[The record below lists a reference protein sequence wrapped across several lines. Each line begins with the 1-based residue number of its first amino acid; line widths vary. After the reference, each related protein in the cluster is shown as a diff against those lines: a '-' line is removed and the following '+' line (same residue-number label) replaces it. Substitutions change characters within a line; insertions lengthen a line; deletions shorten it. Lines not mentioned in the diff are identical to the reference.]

1 MHTKHF
7 MLYARNVPCII
18 SLYAECSLSWSWERL
33 RDKRS
38 QWSFIF
44 FKETIWSTELLNL
57 GYLIIWSSIVQIF
70 LEKKD
75 FIEEIYL
82 NSSYNSRT
90 FSPEQKRHTF
100 GLFYFGIKPSI
111 FLQFTIPQILYLLS
125 IPALKIRIAR
135 FCGRQMC
142 HIFQFSQLTWRQ
154 NPTMCWIMATIKA
167 QPKME
172 KEMPNMWN
180 HQHLSSKQLLAFS
193 SSSAIAIFPRE
204 ISCSCWCF
212 SNTEEEKKSE

>member
-1 MHTKHF
+1 
-7 MLYARNVPCII
+7 MLSVLCHDLGKGCVIRGVNEVSYFSKKQFDRLSYWTWVI
-18 SLYAECSLSWSWERL
+18 SLSGRPLP
-33 RDKRS
+33 K
-38 QWSFIF
+38 F
-44 FKETIWSTELLNL
+44 
-57 GYLIIWSSIVQIF
+57 F
-70 LEKKD
+70 LEKKKN